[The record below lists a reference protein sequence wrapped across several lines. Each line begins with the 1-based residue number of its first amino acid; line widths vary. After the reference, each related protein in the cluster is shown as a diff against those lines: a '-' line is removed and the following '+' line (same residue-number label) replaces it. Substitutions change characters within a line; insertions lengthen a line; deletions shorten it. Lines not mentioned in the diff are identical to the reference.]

1 MAGLLSRIFKQLTGA
16 AHDAVDA
23 AEDVGRTARQTVR
36 EIENEIGK
44 VEEAQVG
51 VQAEY
56 NMLQHRIT
64 EGQAEV
70 DQYQG
75 YAKQALAQ
83 GNEDL
88 ARSAIADRQAAE
100 ARLNV
105 LKEQAAKFKPDLDK
119 LNAALAELREKRDQM
134 QRDTSLIEA
143 RSSVAEARSTAANV
157 LGGIGG
163 HESAAKTFDSLNAK
177 VARAEAEADARTQIA
192 DSKSAADPSKKYASL
207 NTTKPSVEDELAA
220 LRAEVNK

>member
-1 MAGLLSRIFKQLTGA
+1 MAGLISRIFKQITGA

-36 EIENEIGK
+36 DIETEIGK
-44 VEEAQVG
+44 VEEAQVS

-56 NMLQHRIT
+56 NQLEYKIT
-64 EGQAEV
+64 QGQAEV

-75 YAKQALAQ
+75 YAKQALAK
-83 GNEDL
+83 GDEAL

-100 ARLNV
+100 ARLKV
-105 LKEQAAKFKPDLDK
+105 LQEQAAKFKPDLDK
-119 LNAALAELREKRDQM
+119 LNTALAELYAKRDEM

-163 HESAAKTFDSLNAK
+163 HEASAKTFDSLKDK
-177 VARAEAEADARTQIA
+177 VARQEAEADARSQIA
-192 DSKSAADPSKKYASL
+192 ARKSAADPAKKYASL
-207 NTTKPSVEDELAA
+207 NATTPSIDDELAA